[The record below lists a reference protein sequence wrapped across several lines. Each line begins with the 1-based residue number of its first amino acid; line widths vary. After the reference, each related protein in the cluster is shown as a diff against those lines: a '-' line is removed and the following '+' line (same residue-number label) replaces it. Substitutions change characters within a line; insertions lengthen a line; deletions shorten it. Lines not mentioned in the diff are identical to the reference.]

1 MGARAIDCPEKGG
14 LGFLPLADAHSW
26 QALGILT
33 ERTEKV
39 GGPKPD
45 SCYAIRL
52 SSMDS
57 DSEEEVAA
65 GAATAGATAGWKT
78 LESSEFQ
85 SLLYEGDPITL
96 SQGDAAWIPVI
107 VPSPMAPNVGQ
118 TLQCAF
124 PCTDSPVELVP
135 GMWGDADERGVV
147 CVVAHEV

>member
-45 SCYAIRL
+45 SCYAVRL

-57 DSEEEVAA
+57 DSEEEAAA
-65 GAATAGATAGWKT
+65 GAATAGAAVGWKT
-78 LESSEFQ
+78 
-85 SLLYEGDPITL
+85 
-96 SQGDAAWIPVI
+96 
-107 VPSPMAPNVGQ
+107 
-118 TLQCAF
+118 
-124 PCTDSPVELVP
+124 
-135 GMWGDADERGVV
+135 
-147 CVVAHEV
+147 